1 VEVELTAGAD
11 AFLERAGGLL
21 LEDEPRHN
29 LALGIASV
37 TLDHPEVYSELR
49 GWVAREGGNV
59 VGAALRTP
67 PYNLVLAR
75 PRVGRALEA
84 LAAAIEDV
92 LPGVVGA
99 VPEVDGFAAAW
110 SARHGVTPSTRFDQ
124 RIYAVEELLAPPDV
138 EGLARLAGHHDRALV
153 LDWMTAFTDE
163 ALRGGN
169 EPERIERSVDAR
181 LGPEGAGGIC
191 LWEAEG
197 ETVSLAGFGGPTPN
211 GLRIGPVYTPPEH
224 RGHGFGSAV
233 TAAASQIALDR
244 GKRFCFLYTDLAN
257 PTSNAI
263 YMRLGYRPVCDSREI
278 AFSVRPPA

>member
-1 VEVELTAGAD
+1 MEIEVTTGAEV
-11 AFLERAGGLL
+11 FLEQAGPLL

-29 LALGIASV
+29 LALGIASF
-37 TLDHPEVYSELR
+37 TLDHPEVYTELR
-49 GWVAREGGNV
+49 GWVVRDAGDV

-75 PRVGRALEA
+75 PRVVRALEA
-84 LAAAIEDV
+84 LAAAIDDE

-110 SARHGVTPSTRFDQ
+110 SARHGMTPAIRFDQ
-124 RIYAVEELLAPPDV
+124 RIYAMEKLVPPRDV
-138 EGLARLAGHHDRALV
+138 DGLARLAGLGDRALV
-153 LDWMTAFTDE
+153 LDWMTAFTHE
-163 ALRGGN
+163 ALHGGDD
-169 EPERIERSVDAR
+169 PKRIERSVDAR

-191 LWEAEG
+191 LWEAGG
-197 ETVSLAGFGGPTPN
+197 EAVSLAGFGGPTPA

-224 RGHGFGSAV
+224 RGRGYGSAV

-244 GKRFCFLYTDLAN
+244 GKRFCFLYTDVAN

-263 YMRLGYRPVCDSREI
+263 YMRLGYRPVCDSREV
-278 AFSVRPPA
+278 AFTAGSG